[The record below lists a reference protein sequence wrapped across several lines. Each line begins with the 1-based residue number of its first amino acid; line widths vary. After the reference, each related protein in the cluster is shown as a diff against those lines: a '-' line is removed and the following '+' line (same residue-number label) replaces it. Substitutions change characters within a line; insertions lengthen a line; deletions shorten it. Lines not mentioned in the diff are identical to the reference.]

1 MLIQISS
8 DRYFNMLFRRTRKL
22 MSRLKIIIYIIAI
35 SYLVVAITNAGSWV
49 FFGTKRL
56 LLNRNGHERECSK
69 SMGYL
74 PSGGMKLEDIVLDP
88 SRSFGTRRGGENIT
102 EVKHQNESMEYLNF
116 EFGILTALCRGK
128 TGLKRH
134 LGISH
139 QRAPL
144 NDLTNVITV
153 SNKTEMEYIESLD
166 GLTVGIVR
174 INYANMYWTVIEL
187 YNAYLNTREMNRTA
201 AETTI
206 LILDAHPAT
215 ALDGLWE
222 LLFKKVVR
230 VGWLKKTTLLEQF
243 VLVPE
248 LKRVPIVRKA
258 KSIPYIDDFRYDVS
272 DRAGGFLGRKLACG
286 RIRITVV
293 LRRNYIAHPR
303 NVRGIIER
311 QFNNSDELIQALE
324 NTFPGTPVQ
333 AIALETLTIR
343 EQIQLITE
351 TDILIGVHGAGLA
364 LTLFQVPGT
373 GLIELFP
380 HKYTHN
386 RNSHMEQLA
395 VLGGKLYSSWYSD
408 NKFTTTVYVPPR
420 VLTDMVLD
428 MSRRVC
434 GGTL

>member
-1 MLIQISS
+1 MYYDMS
-8 DRYFNMLFRRTRKL
+8 FRRTRKL
-22 MSRLKIIIYIIAI
+22 RSRMKIIIYIIAI
-35 SYLVVAITNAGSWV
+35 SYLLVAITNAGSRV

-74 PSGGMKLEDIVLDP
+74 PSGGMKLEDMVLDP
-88 SRSFGTRRGGENIT
+88 SRAFGTRRGGENIT
-102 EVKHQNESMEYLNF
+102 EVKYQDESTEFFNF
-116 EFGILTALCRGK
+116 ELGVLRTLCRG
-128 TGLKRH
+128 TPGMMRH
-134 LGISH
+134 LENRPH
-139 QRAPL
+139 QASV
-144 NDLTNVITV
+144 NDVTNVITV
-153 SNKTEMEYIESLD
+153 SNKTEMEYMESLE

-174 INYANMYWTVIEL
+174 IDYANMYWTVIEL

-230 VGWLKKTTLLEQF
+230 VGWLKKKTLLEQF

-248 LKRVPIVRKA
+248 LKPVPIVRKA
-258 KSIPYIDDFRYDVS
+258 KSIPYIDDLRYDVS

-293 LRRNYIAHPR
+293 LRNNYIAHPR

-311 QFNNSDELIQALE
+311 QFNNSDELIQALK
-324 NTFPGTPVQ
+324 NTFPETPVQ
-333 AIALETLTIR
+333 AVALETLTIR

-380 HKYTHN
+380 HKYKQH
-386 RNSHMEQLA
+386 RNNHMEQLA
-395 VLGGKLYSSWYSD
+395 VWGGKLYSSWYSN
-408 NKFTTTVYVPPR
+408 NKFAPSVHVPPR

-428 MSRRVC
+428 MSKLVC